1 MKQLSVRAAARRF
14 GRLDDYW
21 MREWSHQAVHGED
34 VAWMTYLERRG
45 DRIGVFAKTEDPQAL
60 ASAIGFSTESFVSF
74 GSYFRDARLDVSGD
88 CLVRLEE
95 HRGCSG
101 GGSSARRT
109 ALSGCPL

>member
-21 MREWSHQAVHGED
+21 MREWSHQAVHGGD

-74 GSYFRDARLDVSGD
+74 GEDDPGVVEGRW
-88 CLVRLEE
+88 
-95 HRGCSG
+95 
-101 GGSSARRT
+101 
-109 ALSGCPL
+109 